1 MNEKLSPKTRRD
13 VSRPISGA
21 GTSASANT
29 SAAPRAPPRPSLRLK
44 EIGIK
49 GISRAQ
55 KIFRGQKCHFN

>member
-1 MNEKLSPKTRRD
+1 MDEKLSPKTRRD

-21 GTSASANT
+21 GTSASGNT
-29 SAAPRAPPRPSLRLK
+29 SAPRAPPRPSLRLK
-44 EIGIK
+44 AIGIK